1 MNSRTGTRVN
11 GIPVSSKTRL
21 APGDVIQIGE
31 TELIVEQVD
40 DIPSTPP
47 STETGTQSNRLVA
60 PPPATHGLP
69 VYGSAGRE
77 DDGLYSEAMLKLAR
91 RIQNR
96 VLELLNI
103 GNFSA
108 LEMTNSEIRP
118 KVEDTLDRIL
128 REVRHEIPVQV
139 KLDEFRQILL
149 DDLIGLGPLSPM
161 LRDTAISEIM
171 INGPENIFVESR
183 GLLYRTPARFNSE
196 SHLQSIIQRIVE
208 PLGRHIDA
216 ASPMVDARLEDGSR
230 VNAVIP
236 PLALDGSLVTIRK
249 FPANKLTDED
259 LIRFGSLTRPMAAF
273 LREAVRARR
282 NILVSGGTGSGK
294 TTLLYTLSRLLFRKI
309 QVSDEASSYLVFPIN
324 FEFQTLDLS
333 NHNTFLRLFV
343 RVLFDSLEYS
353 NMAFIPYLQQLKKW
367 FIMTV
372 YGTQMQFPNGITQ
385 LGNVNKDAL
394 NSIAKGLNAA
404 LKGTGVHGLE
414 NFIQKVCS
422 LPDEFAK
429 ALGFHG
435 VLFLLDSFEYCDF
448 FFYPGESFPESL
460 KPVSLSQ
467 SLSNV
472 LSNSLYIIS
481 LKDEEHFMECFS
493 CDNAALI
500 DTEGF
505 LENLIAPYEIVV
517 RQPPFTLKFEDCLG
531 CSGYIAAFDNI
542 VHHGLS
548 IRENTET
555 SHYATLRTSAD
566 FARSKVVKQELSRF
580 CQLLYKAGNTNITKD
595 LLNNLVN
602 AETISISI
610 INKEPNEEEEDQ
622 EEESSKQ
629 AKLEAVNIV
638 EDDAQSTATVD
649 DI

>member
-1 MNSRTGTRVN
+1 MNQENDS
-11 GIPVSSKTRL
+11 
-21 APGDVIQIGE
+21 
-31 TELIVEQVD
+31 
-40 DIPSTPP
+40 
-47 STETGTQSNRLVA
+47 
-60 PPPATHGLP
+60 
-69 VYGSAGRE
+69 
-77 DDGLYSEAMLKLAR
+77 YSENENFQFHEEEEEEENFESSNE
-91 RIQNR
+91 QNNISSPPKGIKPLHER
-96 VLELLNI
+96 SIRGFLIFISKNTFPKEIFKRYIFTSIEKLLNDSVSLLSLN
-103 GNFSA
+103 GHAKKVYNEDGK
-108 LEMTNSEIRP
+108 LVKDDSEIRETGIYYISCGEKFAWPPTSPVKRSPPRKEIIHDDAEESNEQKNNAVEPP
-118 KVEDTLDRIL
+118 KQLTKLEKRQLRFSREILSFQRIL
-128 REVRHEIPVQV
+128 AITPRTMEETMRISTASVFQALGENQKRRLPNSTALEIEHNETQ
-139 KLDEFRQILL
+139 QALL
-149 DDLIGLGPLSPM
+149 INALINQKMAPSSNKVMPELEEHVIDM
-161 LRDTAISEIM
+161 LK
-171 INGPENIFVESR
+171 
-183 GLLYRTPARFNSE
+183 
-196 SHLQSIIQRIVE
+196 
-208 PLGRHIDA
+208 
-216 ASPMVDARLEDGSR
+216 
-230 VNAVIP
+230 
-236 PLALDGSLVTIRK
+236 ALDINDV
-249 FPANKLTDED
+249 
-259 LIRFGSLTRPMAAF
+259 RF
-273 LREAVRARR
+273 V
-282 NILVSGGTGSGK
+282 ITGPKQSGK

-460 KPVSLSQ
+460 KPVSLAQ

-505 LENLIAPYEIVV
+505 LGNLIAPYEIVV